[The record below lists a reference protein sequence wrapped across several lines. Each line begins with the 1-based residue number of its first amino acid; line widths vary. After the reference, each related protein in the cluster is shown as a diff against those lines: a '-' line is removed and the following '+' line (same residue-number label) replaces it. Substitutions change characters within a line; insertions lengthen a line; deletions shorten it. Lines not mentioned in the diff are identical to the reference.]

1 MSVVELRGLAK
12 AYGSEGAR
20 VDALAGVDLAIG
32 EGEFV
37 AVMGPSGSGKSTL
50 LHLAGGLDTPSAGEV
65 RIGGESLGALS
76 DDGRTLLRRRRIG
89 FVFQFFN
96 LLPMLSAEE
105 NVALPLVLDG
115 VPGDRAL
122 GRARAAME
130 TVGIA
135 QRAGHRP
142 SELSGGEQQRVAIA
156 RALAIEPVLLLADEP
171 TGNLDRARGEQ
182 VVALLRRLVDERR
195 QTILMV
201 THDARSASMA
211 DRLVQLRDGRIVD
224 DRPLEERGSV
234 HEVLRRLERLE
245 QAAP

>member
-1 MSVVELRGLAK
+1 
-12 AYGSEGAR
+12 
-20 VDALAGVDLAIG
+20 
-32 EGEFV
+32 
-37 AVMGPSGSGKSTL
+37 MGPSGSGKSTL

-224 DRPLEERGSV
+224 DRPLEERG
-234 HEVLRRLERLE
+234 
-245 QAAP
+245 